1 MSTLSLGNARLL
13 NMSKYLRLFAAIFGV
28 LAHSCC
34 CAQLIQVFDANGT
47 LLATYPV
54 VAPYLHTT
62 GLLLFQRA
70 DNTNLYAT
78 RIGNSTHWRLCDPLL
93 PPAMTPAASVLP
105 GYLELDGKWYRLSTA
120 FVQAFFVPGNHSVLA
135 SASNCT
141 AAGAPLP
148 VAVAPKLTLN
158 GVQIGLAPTVDIVLE
173 NLPNAD
179 VIRMQSRSGNI
190 QCDGQVDAPVL
201 QDAIFSS
208 GFQ

>member
-1 MSTLSLGNARLL
+1 
-13 NMSKYLRLFAAIFGV
+13 MSKYFRVFAAIFGA

-34 CAQLIQVFDANGT
+34 CAQLIQVFDANGS
-47 LLATYPV
+47 LVATHPV

-70 DNTNLYAT
+70 DNTNLYAM
-78 RIGNSTHWRLCDPLL
+78 RIANSTQWRLCDPLL
-93 PPAMTPAASVLP
+93 PPATTPQASLLP
-105 GYLELDGKWYRLSTA
+105 GYLELDGKWYRLSA
-120 FVQAFFVPGNHSVLA
+120 GFVQAFFVPSNHSVLA

-179 VIRMQSRSGNI
+179 VIRMQSRTGNI
-190 QCDGQVDAPVL
+190 ECDGQVESPVL
-201 QDAIFSS
+201 PDAIFSS